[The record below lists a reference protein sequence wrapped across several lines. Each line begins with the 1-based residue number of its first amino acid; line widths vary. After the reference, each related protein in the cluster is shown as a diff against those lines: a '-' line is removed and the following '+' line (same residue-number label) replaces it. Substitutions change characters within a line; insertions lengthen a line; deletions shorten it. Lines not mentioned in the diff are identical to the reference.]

1 MTSFSRTIA
10 IALVGLTI
18 GLSATSAHA
27 GILGDVAGKV
37 AGKVL
42 GLDAIAAGAAAGRA
56 QREQQR
62 QQQQQQQQAQAPA
75 RTGQF
80 DYLSNK
86 PYMDCLHLYYSPGT
100 FQMPA
105 GLSQAQQA
113 AYHEKGRRYCNRT
126 FYGHD

>member
-1 MTSFSRTIA
+1 MTSFSRTLA
-10 IALVGLTI
+10 VALVGITI
-18 GLSATSAHA
+18 GLGATSADA

-37 AGKVL
+37 AGKLL
-42 GLDAIAAGAAAGRA
+42 GGDALAAGAAAGQA
-56 QREQQR
+56 QRQQ

-75 RTGQF
+75 KTGQY

-86 PYMDCLHLYYSPGT
+86 PYLDCLHLYYSPGT

-113 AYHEKGRRYCNRT
+113 AYHEKGRSYCNRT